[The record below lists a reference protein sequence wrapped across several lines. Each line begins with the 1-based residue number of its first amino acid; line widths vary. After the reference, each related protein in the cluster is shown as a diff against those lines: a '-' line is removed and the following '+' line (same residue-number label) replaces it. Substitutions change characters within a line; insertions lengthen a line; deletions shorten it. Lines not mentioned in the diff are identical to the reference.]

1 MAGAGL
7 ASCSQPIPSYTVMG
21 NIPDSTFNGKTVY
34 IFDRDKGQ
42 NIDSAVIENGAFT
55 FTGQIDTAV
64 FMPNPS
70 RKEILYHLHARKRY
84 HPTEH
89 GNSEQR
95 VRHSLE

>member
-64 FMPNPS
+64 LCLTQVG
-70 RKEILYHLHARKRY
+70 RKYHLHARKRY

-95 VRHSLE
+95 DRHSLE

>member
-64 FMPNPS
+64 LCLTQVG
-70 RKEILYHLHARKRY
+70 RKYYTLKSASNLNGNLNCSKEL
-84 HPTEH
+84 EH
-89 GNSEQR
+89 YAS
-95 VRHSLE
+95 

>member
-42 NIDSAVIENGAFT
+42 NIDSAVI
-55 FTGQIDTAV
+55 
-64 FMPNPS
+64 
-70 RKEILYHLHARKRY
+70 
-84 HPTEH
+84 
-89 GNSEQR
+89 
-95 VRHSLE
+95 